1 MTDFDSG
8 AAGGAKYKQFIVMV
22 SAVLAA
28 LVGVGALLVT
38 IGWGIDNDSLKTL
51 TIAGQPVWCS
61 TAINFV
67 LTVLALYCFSLPVN
81 VASLTKNKRT
91 FYIVGTIFASLVF
104 LSGFLTAI
112 ETLFGLDLS
121 LNQTLYQSSSETA
134 GITYPGPMSPDAS
147 IAFVIVA
154 LCLML
159 QAWLPGISG
168 PVQWTFLVTLMVTS
182 LPLFGTLTGARALC
196 TFFGCLRMSAVV
208 STWFLLTC
216 LACFL
221 YRSSTGPANI
231 LVAETPSGVVAR
243 RTSVLL
249 LLLPLLLG
257 LRQYISAAH
266 IVDDPLSWA
275 LFGMGATAVVVA
287 IVISGVK
294 AAEAYSRPSA
304 VVDQQ
309 STSLTAS
316 SGTAVNLFAQAI
328 DAEVVSGAR
337 SVKTNAAREGNAR
350 DNQSSDSKRVS
361 VDAIDDVIARQ
372 PAEEMQGALKTGN
385 VKQERI
391 KKICLECDREFSH
404 SEALCPDCK
413 IPLARVVN
421 KSLVG
426 EVFADKYEIIWS
438 IGEGAMARVYKA
450 RHKYLDQMVALKVL
464 NAAVSSTTVGIK
476 RFQQEAKALAAV
488 DHPNIVAVQD
498 FGFSANGEA
507 FLAMEYASGRSLA
520 DHLAETKTLSPPDT
534 VAIISQLCDALTH
547 AHDRGIVHRDL
558 KPSNIMCRKLGNGLW
573 SVKVVDFGL
582 AKMIDDENGQS
593 ALKLTQTGECHGSP
607 PYMSP
612 EQCMGKEVDYRTDI
626 YALGCIIYECVT
638 GYPPFFSGSVYDIL
652 TNHVKT
658 PVPKPVSHFELS
670 AEITKLLF
678 CALHKEPE
686 LRYSHASEIKG
697 ILATLNPTAT
707 SI

>member
-1 MTDFDSG
+1 MAEIDSG
-8 AAGGAKYKQFIVMV
+8 AAGGARYKHLVTLV
-22 SAVLAA
+22 SLALALVVALAA
-28 LVGVGALLVT
+28 LMVT
-38 IGWGIDNDSLKTL
+38 IGWGIDSDSLKTL
-51 TIAGQPVWCS
+51 FAGGQPIWCS

-67 LTVLALYCFSLPVN
+67 LIALALLFFSLPHKVPGF
-81 VASLTKNKRT
+81 AANKKPL
-91 FYIVGTIFASLVF
+91 YIGATALAGIVF
-104 LSGFLTAI
+104 LSGLLTAM
-112 ETLFGLDLS
+112 ETLLGLDLS

-147 IAFVIVA
+147 IAFAFISAGLITQSWLPALSGRMQWLFLVA
-154 LCLML
+154 LM
-159 QAWLPGISG
+159 I
-168 PVQWTFLVTLMVTS
+168 TS

-208 STWFLLTC
+208 SMFFLLAC

-221 YRSSTGPANI
+221 SRSESGPAHI
-231 LVAETPSGVVAR
+231 LVAESPSGVVAR
-243 RTSVLL
+243 RTSLLL
-249 LLLPLLLG
+249 LLLPSLLA
-257 LRQYISAAH
+257 LRQYISATH

-275 LFGMGATAVVVA
+275 IFGVGATALVVV

-294 AAEAYSRPSA
+294 AAEAYSRP
-304 VVDQQ
+304 
-309 STSLTAS
+309 
-316 SGTAVNLFAQAI
+316 I
-328 DAEVVSGAR
+328 
-337 SVKTNAAREGNAR
+337 TNAI
-350 DNQSSDSKRVS
+350 SSESDGKRVS
-361 VDAIDDVIARQ
+361 IQSIEDAIARQ
-372 PAEEMQGALKTGN
+372 PAEEMQGALVAGN

-404 SEALCPDCK
+404 SETICPDCK

-464 NAAVSSTTVGIK
+464 NAAVSSTTIGIK

-520 DHLAETKTLSPPDT
+520 DLLAETRTLNPPDT
-534 VAIISQLCDALTH
+534 VAIVSQLCDALTH
-547 AHDRGIVHRDL
+547 AHDKGIVHRDL
-558 KPSNIMCRKLGNGLW
+558 KPSNIMCRKLNSGEW

-612 EQCMGKEVDYRTDI
+612 EQCMGKDVDYRTDI

-638 GYPPFFSGSVYDIL
+638 GYPPFNSGGVYDIL
-652 TNHVKT
+652 TSHVNT
-658 PVPKPVSHFELS
+658 PAPAPVSHLELS
-670 AEITKLLF
+670 PEITGLLLCTLQKDPAMRYQRAAEI
-678 CALHKEPE
+678 KEIFAV
-686 LRYSHASEIKG
+686 LK
-697 ILATLNPTAT
+697 PTAT
-707 SI
+707 AI

>member
-1 MTDFDSG
+1 MAEINSG
-8 AAGGAKYKQFIVMV
+8 AAGGARYEHLVTLV
-22 SAVLAA
+22 SLALA
-28 LVGVGALLVT
+28 LVVAVAALLVT
-38 IGWGIDNDSLKTL
+38 IGWGIDSESLKTL
-51 TIAGQPVWCS
+51 FAGGQPIWSS
-61 TAINFV
+61 TAIDFV
-67 LTVLALYCFSLPVN
+67 LIALALLFFSLPHN
-81 VASLTKNKRT
+81 VPGFATNKKPL
-91 FYIVGTIFASLVF
+91 YIVATALAGIVF
-104 LSGFLTAI
+104 LSGLLTAI
-112 ETLFGLDLS
+112 ETLLGLDLS

-147 IAFVIVA
+147 IAFVCIAAGLITQSWLPALSGRMQWLFLVA
-154 LCLML
+154 LM
-159 QAWLPGISG
+159 I
-168 PVQWTFLVTLMVTS
+168 TS

-208 STWFLLTC
+208 STFFLLAC

-221 YRSSTGPANI
+221 SRSESGPAHI
-231 LVAETPSGVVAR
+231 LVTESPSGVVAR
-243 RTSVLL
+243 RTSLLL
-249 LLLPLLLG
+249 LLLPSLLA
-257 LRQYISAAH
+257 LRQYISAARL
-266 IVDDPLSWA
+266 VDDPLSWA
-275 LFGMGATAVVVA
+275 MFGMGATTLVIA

-294 AAEAYSRPSA
+294 AAEVYSRPI
-304 VVDQQ
+304 
-309 STSLTAS
+309 
-316 SGTAVNLFAQAI
+316 N
-328 DAEVVSGAR
+328 GATI
-337 SVKTNAAREGNAR
+337 SE
-350 DNQSSDSKRVS
+350 SDGKRVS
-361 VDAIDDVIARQ
+361 IKSIEDAIARQ
-372 PAEEMQGALKTGN
+372 PAEEMQGALVAGD

-391 KKICLECDREFSH
+391 RKICLECDREFSH
-404 SEALCPDCK
+404 SETNCPECK

-464 NAAVSSTTVGIK
+464 NVAVSSTTIGIK

-520 DHLAETKTLSPPDT
+520 DLLDETGTLYPPDT
-534 VAIISQLCDALTH
+534 VAIVSQLCDALTH
-547 AHDRGIVHRDL
+547 AHDKGIVHRDL
-558 KPSNIMCRKLGNGLW
+558 KPSNIMCRKLKSGEW

-612 EQCMGKEVDYRTDI
+612 EQCMGRAVDYRTDI

-638 GYPPFFSGSVYDIL
+638 GDPPFCSGTVYEVL
-652 TNHVKT
+652 TSHVKT

-670 AEITKLLF
+670 AEITKLLAR
-678 CALHKEPE
+678 ALQKDPAMRFDRAQEVKE
-686 LRYSHASEIKG
+686 
-697 ILATLNPTAT
+697 ILAALKPTAT